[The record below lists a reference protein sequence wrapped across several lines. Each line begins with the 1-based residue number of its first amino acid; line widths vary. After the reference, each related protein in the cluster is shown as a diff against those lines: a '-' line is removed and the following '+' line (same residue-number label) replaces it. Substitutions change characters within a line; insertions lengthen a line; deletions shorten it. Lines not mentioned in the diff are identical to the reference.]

1 MSLGLFYIGHRQGD
15 LNNSFTLPS
24 YLRTDA
30 AIFYNQGGFRAALN
44 VRNLFDVDYF
54 ESSQS
59 RLRVFPGDPLTVVGS
74 ISWEF

>member
-1 MSLGLFYIGHRQGD
+1 MGLFYIGDRQGD
-15 LNNSFTLPS
+15 LNNIFTVPS

-30 AIFYNQGGFRAALN
+30 GIFYKQEGFRVGVN

-59 RLRVFPGDPLTVVGS
+59 RLRVFPGEPLRVVGS
-74 ISWEF
+74 ISWEL